1 MLNSLR
7 IENLALMDST
17 NLEFESGFTAVT
29 GETGAGKSVLLGA
42 LSLLSGARADKTM
55 IRQGTDTCTLEA
67 AFELAETESLDH
79 LLEEMGL
86 PPTEEGLLILRRIL
100 STKKASRISI
110 NGAMATVA
118 QLQEIGKR
126 WIDFHGP
133 GEPQKLFHEKEQLA
147 LLDLYAGL
155 ANELDS
161 YRKLYR
167 QWRGALEEIE
177 QLRNGTRLSPEEAEF
192 LRTQIDEIDS
202 LQLSD
207 ERINQL
213 EMDYRRISGSQEL
226 KELCAHLDEDFLG
239 SKGICQRLQAALP
252 TAQKLAELDP
262 SAAALSDRVESLLIE
277 ANDLSSEWRAL
288 AFETDYDP
296 IQIKQI
302 ESDMDKWMSLRRRYG
317 ATVEGILD
325 KRNSMMERLS
335 IQGDLEGTLEKMQSQ
350 ADALQGKLS
359 KQAGGIRSSRLK
371 AAHALAKKSES
382 LLKDLG
388 FKKPKLAIE
397 IVPRE
402 KLGPT
407 GDCDCQ
413 MTFSPNP
420 GSSLLPLNKI
430 ASSGE
435 MARVMLA
442 LKSVLAAVDSTPVL
456 VFDEVDS
463 NIGGEVATSVARLLA
478 NLGKDHQVFCITHLP
493 QVASVAKNHY
503 VVTKEQSDTETSVKI
518 DCLNGEDED
527 RIDEFARM
535 LGDRSSKA
543 ARKHA
548 EQLLKQE
555 A

>member
-1 MLNSLR
+1 
-7 IENLALMDST
+7 
-17 NLEFESGFTAVT
+17 
-29 GETGAGKSVLLGA
+29 
-42 LSLLSGARADKTM
+42 
-55 IRQGTDTCTLEA
+55 
-67 AFELAETESLDH
+67 LAETESLDH

-86 PPTEEGLLILRRIL
+86 PATEEGLLILRRIL
-100 STKKASRISI
+100 SSKKASRISI
-110 NGAMATVA
+110 NGSMATVS

-155 ANELDS
+155 ANELES

-167 QWRGALEEIE
+167 QWRGALEEID

-213 EMDYRRISGSQEL
+213 EMDYRRISGAQEL

-277 ANDLSSEWRAL
+277 ANDLSSEWKAL

-296 IQIKQI
+296 VQIKQI

-335 IQGDLEGTLEKMQSQ
+335 IQGDLEGTLDKMQRE

-359 KQAGGIRSSRLK
+359 KQAAGMRSSRLK

-456 VFDEVDS
+456 V
-463 NIGGEVATSVARLLA
+463 IGGEVATSVARLLA
-478 NLGKDHQVFCITHLP
+478 ELGKNHQVFCITHLP

-503 VVTKEQSDTETSVKI
+503 MVTKEQSDTDTSVKI

>member
-1 MLNSLR
+1 
-7 IENLALMDST
+7 
-17 NLEFESGFTAVT
+17 
-29 GETGAGKSVLLGA
+29 
-42 LSLLSGARADKTM
+42 
-55 IRQGTDTCTLEA
+55 
-67 AFELAETESLDH
+67 
-79 LLEEMGL
+79 
-86 PPTEEGLLILRRIL
+86 
-100 STKKASRISI
+100 
-110 NGAMATVA
+110 
-118 QLQEIGKR
+118 
-126 WIDFHGP
+126 
-133 GEPQKLFHEKEQLA
+133 
-147 LLDLYAGL
+147 
-155 ANELDS
+155 
-161 YRKLYR
+161 
-167 QWRGALEEIE
+167 
-177 QLRNGTRLSPEEAEF
+177 
-192 LRTQIDEIDS
+192 
-202 LQLSD
+202 
-207 ERINQL
+207 
-213 EMDYRRISGSQEL
+213 
-226 KELCAHLDEDFLG
+226 
-239 SKGICQRLQAALP
+239 
-252 TAQKLAELDP
+252 
-262 SAAALSDRVESLLIE
+262 
-277 ANDLSSEWRAL
+277 
-288 AFETDYDP
+288 
-296 IQIKQI
+296 
-302 ESDMDKWMSLRRRYG
+302 
-317 ATVEGILD
+317 
-325 KRNSMMERLS
+325 MMERLS
-335 IQGDLEGTLEKMQSQ
+335 AQGDLEGTLDKMQRE

-359 KQAGGIRSSRLK
+359 KQAAGMRSSRLK

-478 NLGKDHQVFCITHLP
+478 ELGKNHQVFCITHLP

-503 VVTKEQSDTETSVKI
+503 MVTKEQSDTDTSVKI